1 VTGGTHSGLM
11 KLVGEARA
19 QYNPTALLIGFC
31 ALGAVEHGCEL
42 RNAHAN
48 RGETHALLH
57 ASFPY
62 LNCSDRHSLD
72 SNHSHF
78 ILVDDQTN
86 GQEAFGCERGLRAHF
101 ESCMASSLDAGY
113 PQYEL
118 HGLPDERAS
127 GLKWANVGCTQP
139 TFGRELD
146 NPELAHALTEK
157 TDFKQKE
164 WDEFEISMLRY
175 DDFIQVGECY
185 FKPAE
190 HEYRQYNGRHVL
202 DAHMLS
208 ATSALQAITLWEKGV
223 CVNGRIAKP
232 ELTGKA
238 TQGFFIT
245 RLHSSDQVLRNEYRL
260 NPRPKGTSNAHTGY
274 WCKIEHNHERTV
286 CSALQAIWMHA
297 GNGTPKERAAGWTA
311 STGQRIAPSDVAK
324 KINEKIQHLK
334 DEQELKFGD
343 KTFASSVTWKDIQH
357 STNGDEKA
365 SKEKAKVHAW
375 HSGHKSTGV
384 HASSSLHSDVT
395 AAEILDVDRLTKA
408 LIFRHSW
415 KRDHK
420 HWENVLLDVE
430 KQVAEYFAE
439 EDKKRESFGKL
450 KTTITNKLR
459 RFFNL
464 GPQEVARLFTESID
478 LWRLRERDVIVF
490 TKQKSDSENSLPM
503 ATAFSVKLK
512 NLKRMSADR
521 VNHVLEKELRAHANG
536 FELDD
541 QEPEDSS
548 FAQTKIASVSI
559 CVQGGPGSVET
570 ALRTT
575 QAGIPSLFV
584 RSSGK
589 AADLISDAVL
599 LRYTSIHPAFV
610 KHRSSLQSSLWDFF
624 VLCGVRSDPNDKQ
637 TAVYSWDVV
646 IGRITDELIRLDGVE
661 SASSHFEHSATLCD
675 QATALISGSAPS
687 GYEIQTEFSD
697 DQAVKICLKVLRQ
710 AVQTGESELVFL
722 GGTVLVSM

>member
-1 VTGGTHSGLM
+1 
-11 KLVGEARA
+11 
-19 QYNPTALLIGFC
+19 
-31 ALGAVEHGCEL
+31 
-42 RNAHAN
+42 
-48 RGETHALLH
+48 
-57 ASFPY
+57 
-62 LNCSDRHSLD
+62 
-72 SNHSHF
+72 
-78 ILVDDQTN
+78 
-86 GQEAFGCERGLRAHF
+86 
-101 ESCMASSLDAGY
+101 MASSLDAGY
-113 PQYEL
+113 PLYEL

-127 GLKWANVGCTQP
+127 GLKWTNVGCTKP
-139 TFGRELD
+139 TFGREL
-146 NPELAHALTEK
+146 NKPELAHTLTEK

-190 HEYRQYNGRHVL
+190 YEYRQYNGRHVL
-202 DAHMLS
+202 DAHMLG

-223 CVNGRIAKP
+223 CVNGSIAKP
-232 ELTGKA
+232 ELTGKVN
-238 TQGFFIT
+238 QGLFIT
-245 RLHSSDQVLRNEYRL
+245 RLPSSDQVLRNEYRL

-274 WCKIEHNHERTV
+274 WCKIEHNHELTV

-297 GNGTPKERAAGWTA
+297 GSGTPKERAAGWTVC
-311 STGQRIAPSDVAK
+311 TGQRIAPSDVAK
-324 KINEKIQHLK
+324 EINEKIQHLK

-343 KTFASSVTWKDIQH
+343 KTFAASVTWKDTQH
-357 STNGDEKA
+357 PTKGDEKA

-375 HSGHKSTGV
+375 NNGHKSTGV
-384 HASSSLHSDVT
+384 HASLSLHSDVT
-395 AAEILDVDRLTKA
+395 VAEILDVDRLTKA

-415 KRDHK
+415 KRNHK
-420 HWENVLLDVE
+420 QWENLLLEVE

-459 RFFNL
+459 RSFNL

-478 LWRLRERDVIVF
+478 RWRLRERDVLVF
-490 TKQKSDSENSLPM
+490 TKQKPDSENSLPL
-503 ATAFSVKLK
+503 ATAFRVKVK

-521 VNHVLEKELRAHANG
+521 VNNVLEKELRAHANG

-541 QEPEDSS
+541 QEPEESS

-575 QAGIPSLFV
+575 RAGIPSLFV

-589 AADLISDAVL
+589 AADLVSDAVL

-637 TAVYSWDVV
+637 TAVHSWDVV
-646 IGRITDELIRLDGVE
+646 ISRITDELMRLDGVE
-661 SASSHFEHSATLCD
+661 SASSQFEHSATLCD
-675 QATALISGSAPS
+675 QAIALISGSAPS
-687 GYEIQTEFSD
+687 AYEIQTEFPD
-697 DQAVKICLKVLRQ
+697 DQAVKICLNVLRQ
-710 AVQTGESELVFL
+710 AAQTGKSKLVLL